1 MNKYFFQLTDQAQEN
16 IDQAFEWY
24 DRQRLGL
31 GDEFYD
37 YLQQALNHLTENP
50 FIYAP
55 YRTRYR
61 KMPLRRFPYSVIYQV
76 MEAEQ
81 TVIVIAVLHQKQ
93 DSNLLFEE

>member
-1 MNKYFFQLTDQAQEN
+1 MTFALEFKDRVRQDLDDAFNWYEDQRE
-16 IDQAFEWY
+16 
-24 DRQRLGL
+24 GL
-31 GDEFYD
+31 GTAFQEYVYD
-37 YLQQALNHLTENP
+37 AFDHLAQAP

-81 TVIVIAVLHQKQ
+81 TVIVIAVLHQKRQ
-93 DSNLLFEE
+93 DADLLAD

>member
-1 MNKYFFQLTDQAQEN
+1 MKYSLEVTERAEN
-16 IDQAFEWY
+16 ELWEAFRWYEARKTGLGFEWMDY
-24 DRQRLGL
+24 ANSAIDGL
-31 GDEFYD
+31 VD
-37 YLQQALNHLTENP
+37 NP

-55 YRTRYR
+55 YRTHYR

-81 TVIVIAVLHQKQ
+81 IVIVIAVLHQKR

>member
-1 MNKYFFQLTDQAQEN
+1 MNYALEVLAEADEDIWQASQWYEN
-16 IDQAFEWY
+16 
-24 DRQRLGL
+24 RKTGL
-31 GDEFYD
+31 GMEFSD
-37 YLQQALNHLTENP
+37 YVYQHMENLRQAP

-55 YRTRYR
+55 YRTHYR

>member
-1 MNKYFFQLTDQAQEN
+1 MSYSLQIAEKVYADIWEGFM
-16 IDQAFEWY
+16 WY
-24 DRQRLGL
+24 ESQREGL
-31 GDEFYD
+31 GTEFRD
-37 YLQQALNHLTENP
+37 YVYQHMENLRQAP

>member
-1 MNKYFFQLTDQAQEN
+1 MAYKIILSAQARSQ
-16 IDQAFEWY
+16 IRSSARWY
-24 DRQRLGL
+24 DRQREGL
-31 GDEFYD
+31 GDEFKVIVREGIKL
-37 YLQQALNHLTENP
+37 LQESP
-50 FIYAP
+50 FIFAK
-55 YRTRYR
+55 YRETYR